1 MIFFFNEKASQL
13 ADHLLMQYIINTG
26 NVMSSYNFIYK
37 LSENELKIL
46 KNYLNENLKKE
57 YI

>member
-1 MIFFFNEKASQL
+1 
-13 ADHLLMQYIINTG
+13 MQYIINTG
-26 NVMSSYNFIYK
+26 DVIFSHNFNYK

-46 KNYLNENLKKE
+46 KHYLNENFERK

>member
-1 MIFFFNEKASQL
+1 VFSNEEVNQL
-13 ADHLLMQYIINTG
+13 ADYLLIQYIINIG
-26 NVMSSYNFIYK
+26 NIIISHNSIYK

-46 KNYLNENLKKE
+46 KDYLNENFKRE